1 MCENYR
7 VVTELSPEAKKLAE
21 AAKLASRA
29 AVAETFAAE
38 MIKRF
43 RMIAGPNGSGKS
55 TLIGWLHDDYSV
67 NFYTLLNADD
77 IRRRRSFL
85 IRQKWRPSEGPSNSD
100 IEPTSTSSRPPA
112 LRSVSVASPIVMQE
126 VDMMFRATRSI
137 PVTFDRLVN

>member
-55 TLIGWLHDDYSV
+55 TLIGWLHDDIASI
-67 NFYTLLNADD
+67 F
-77 IRRRRSFL
+77 IRC
-85 IRQKWRPSEGPSNSD
+85 
-100 IEPTSTSSRPPA
+100 
-112 LRSVSVASPIVMQE
+112 
-126 VDMMFRATRSI
+126 
-137 PVTFDRLVN
+137 